1 MKNLENLAITSSKI
15 NLNLKV
21 HVVCS
26 GLPFGNGEAN
36 DIFYE
41 FFRRAWLS
49 SHPELAALPVI
60 SGGQNSLPTIHVSDL
75 AKCVRTLTEAKDP
88 IAKQYFVAVD
98 SCKAKK
104 QKEIMQAISTTLGSG
119 ALKDVCLQDVIHEDW
134 VELLSLDLNIK
145 TSPEFLEDQWH
156 CQDGITTDTM
166 MMLNEEFNHFR
177 GLFPLK
183 VFIGGP
189 PISGKTHF
197 ATKLAQSYGIPHLKI
212 SDLIHEASHAE
223 DELCEEIRVKVEELK
238 DIEVAAY
245 EKSRKKKD
253 PDLDRN
259 ALKPRLPDDILR
271 RIVKAKINSPA
282 CMNKGF
288 ILDGF
293 PRNATD
299 AQAIFLEELE
309 NTEGG
314 LEEFPGFEKND
325 KIMP

>member
-1 MKNLENLAITSSKI
+1 
-15 NLNLKV
+15 
-21 HVVCS
+21 
-26 GLPFGNGEAN
+26 
-36 DIFYE
+36 
-41 FFRRAWLS
+41 
-49 SHPELAALPVI
+49 
-60 SGGQNSLPTIHVSDL
+60 
-75 AKCVRTLTEAKDP
+75 
-88 IAKQYFVAVD
+88 
-98 SCKAKK
+98 
-104 QKEIMQAISTTLGSG
+104 
-119 ALKDVCLQDVIHEDW
+119 
-134 VELLSLDLNIK
+134 
-145 TSPEFLEDQWH
+145 
-156 CQDGITTDTM
+156 M

-212 SDLIHEASHAE
+212 ADLIHEASNTE

-245 EKSRKKKD
+245 EKTRKKKD

-299 AQAIFLEELE
+299 AQAIFLEQLE
-309 NTEGG
+309 NEEGG